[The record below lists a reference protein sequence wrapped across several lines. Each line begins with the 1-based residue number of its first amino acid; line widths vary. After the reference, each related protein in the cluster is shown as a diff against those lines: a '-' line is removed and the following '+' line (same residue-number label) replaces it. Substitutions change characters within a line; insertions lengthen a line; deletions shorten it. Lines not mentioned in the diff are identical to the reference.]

1 MNWKPSQLFWKLQSQ
16 PFSNCVLRHVPRSFI
31 EGNMSS
37 LPKTLGKLCTVSPL
51 RLHSSIGEAFWSL
64 AVEIFDY
71 LSLSHCFLNLFNHR
85 LAFFFFF
92 GRELLFTSHWLLYFY
107 GTQFWIYCPNLYFF
121 LWNMGPK
128 ILPSNRYCVHS
139 AVSII
144 FFFHTNFLKFA
155 PMSYR
160 VIDLSGQVSEGRNNG
175 RWMGG
180 TVGRKRALNSEK
192 SEFTSWLR
200 LMA

>member
-1 MNWKPSQLFWKLQSQ
+1 
-16 PFSNCVLRHVPRSFI
+16 
-31 EGNMSS
+31 
-37 LPKTLGKLCTVSPL
+37 
-51 RLHSSIGEAFWSL
+51 
-64 AVEIFDY
+64 
-71 LSLSHCFLNLFNHR
+71 
-85 LAFFFFF
+85 
-92 GRELLFTSHWLLYFY
+92 
-107 GTQFWIYCPNLYFF
+107 
-121 LWNMGPK
+121 MGPK